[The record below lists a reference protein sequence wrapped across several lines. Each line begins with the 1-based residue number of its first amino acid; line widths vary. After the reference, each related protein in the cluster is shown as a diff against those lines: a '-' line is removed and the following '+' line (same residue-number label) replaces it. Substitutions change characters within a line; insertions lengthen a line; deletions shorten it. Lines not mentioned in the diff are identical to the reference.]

1 VVPFPYYGGCFGIGQ
16 ETSDQVLE
24 KAWFLRGS
32 KALQTTQSTSREFS
46 GRLMAL
52 DVGERRVGVAIS
64 DPTGTLAR
72 PHTVIQ
78 RRSKAEDFATV
89 ARLVAEQDIERVVV
103 GLPLSLDGEMGPQA
117 RRVTRYA
124 QALAE
129 TLDVP
134 IEFHDERY
142 STITADAMLIESGRK
157 RRVPI
162 DAAAAAVILQD
173 YLERRRTESGTMSE
187 DVDQS

>member
-1 VVPFPYYGGCFGIGQ
+1 MSKD
-16 ETSDQVLE
+16 ETPQP
-24 KAWFLRGS
+24 
-32 KALQTTQSTSREFS
+32 ALGARQDPISELS
-46 GRLMAL
+46 GRVMAL
-52 DVGERRVGVAIS
+52 DVGERRVGVAVS
-64 DPTGTLAR
+64 DLTGTLAT

-78 RRSKAEDFATV
+78 RRSKAEDFAAV
-89 ARLVAEQDIERVVV
+89 ARLVTELDIERVVV
-103 GLPLSLDGEMGPQA
+103 GLPLTLDGEMGPQA

-134 IEFHDERY
+134 VEFYDERY
-142 STITADAMLIESGRK
+142 STVTADELLIESGRK

-173 YLERRRTESGTMSE
+173 YLESQRAGSN
-187 DVDQS
+187 